1 MLFPGQGDRVIL
13 PAHSTRASFHK
24 KKIDPFARAN
34 SSCAGSDCLSRLSL
48 TDLTRLGELKCLS
61 GEIVSQTFNVYDYHW
76 GRTRS
81 FPTKQCPHPARPQKC
96 KKFTILRM
104 FTGFPWEY

>member
-34 SSCAGSDCLSRLSL
+34 SGCAVVR
-48 TDLTRLGELKCLS
+48 DL
-61 GEIVSQTFNVYDYHW
+61 IVSPD
-76 GRTRS
+76 S
-81 FPTKQCPHPARPQKC
+81 
-96 KKFTILRM
+96 
-104 FTGFPWEY
+104 PWQIWRGLVS